1 MMEFILDARH
11 GAEWE
16 LDHADAVAT
25 VTRLPKDKSWKVI
38 ISHYREDRS
47 ARQNKALFG
56 HCYAILGRETGYLV
70 SDLHA
75 VFCSKFFGTT
85 VREVMGTSYEQ
96 PTRTT
101 TTDEYGKRSLI
112 DTKTFSEFYAMVEQQ
127 AAEIGVVIPPPDPN
141 WFRDR

>member
-1 MMEFILDARH
+1 VIEYVLNAKS

-16 LDHADAVAT
+16 LDHADAVES
-25 VTRLPKDKSWKVI
+25 VKRLPKNKSWKVVI
-38 ISHYREDRS
+38 TEYREDRS

-56 HCYAILGRETGYLV
+56 HAYRIMGNETGYRP
-70 SDLHA
+70 DELHSI
-75 VFCSKFFGTT
+75 FCRKFFGTDRSEVLG
-85 VREVMGTSYEQ
+85 VRYEK
-96 PTRTT
+96 PVRTT
-101 TTDEYGKRSLI
+101 TTDETGKRSLI